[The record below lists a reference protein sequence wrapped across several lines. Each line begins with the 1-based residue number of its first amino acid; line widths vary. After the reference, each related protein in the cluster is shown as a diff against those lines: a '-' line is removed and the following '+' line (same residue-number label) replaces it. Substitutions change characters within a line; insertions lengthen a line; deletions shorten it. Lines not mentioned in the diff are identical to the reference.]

1 MANTRTIQSP
11 GVEIREIDLSTR
23 LNAPNG
29 TSFLV
34 TGFAPQ
40 GPTYEIL
47 NVASVADFETIY
59 GTPTNAAER
68 YFYYSVRQLFTGGTN
83 AVVNV
88 ARLPYGAE
96 AGEGFSSK
104 YSALVFPVVA
114 ASATDATAPV
124 ANGTALSAAGAYYL
138 TQPTLVELTDDQY
151 NLVLQGGLQ
160 WATAAA
166 SAAPVFTGFTELS
179 AAGLIVLNKAK
190 TTINEK
196 FEGFYF
202 NLADNANL
210 NPSTD
215 FDAALTIDTI
225 AAQTAATSAYTA
237 VPNTRYQ
244 FQLSATATA
253 NVGSVSQDIEN
264 IPSFNI
270 AGTAYQDT
278 AIFSLFKVRVS
289 PFSPTALTLEY
300 VLQEGY
306 TGSFYSDR
314 KIQDPNGGQ
323 PQSYF
328 INTLVNNTSPNL
340 TIFVNPNIAD
350 NTSWLDSNGNANKA
364 IRVLRSTSSIF
375 NTASGGGHAAANNLY
390 ALGVYSPTLGTENQ
404 KVVGNVSTKVDKILN
419 LAQNPDTL
427 SLDVVID
434 GGISTIAAAGSAAFD
449 DTYWSGSLK
458 TNVQAL
464 TSSTGNAVSNDTV
477 NAWVGITTKFDNFA
491 RNERK
496 DLVFISDPLRW
507 VFVQG
512 QNFKTLDDKSKNF
525 SQNIY
530 WPLRNLYSNLNSSYS
545 TTYGNWARTTDQ
557 YTNKNV
563 WLPFSGFAAAAF
575 SRNDAIAY
583 PWGAPAGLNRGTI
596 TGIND
601 LGVNPQQKQRDL
613 LYKVSVNPVVFFPN
627 EGYTIMGQKTLLK
640 APSAFDRLNVRRLF
654 LYLEKSVF
662 NTAKF
667 FVFEPNT
674 TFTRSRLVNTIT
686 PVFDLAKNTQGLFD
700 YLIVCNTTNNTPE
713 LIDDN
718 TLVVDIYIKPVRTAE
733 FILVNFYCTRTSQNF
748 QELIS

>member
-47 NVASVADFETIY
+47 NVASVADFETVY

-68 YFYYSVRQLFTGGTN
+68 YFYYSVRQLFSGGNN

-88 ARLPYGAE
+88 ARLPYGAND
-96 AGEGFSSK
+96 GEGFSSK
-104 YSALVFPVVA
+104 YSALVFPVLALSGENA
-114 ASATDATAPV
+114 AAAV
-124 ANGTALSAAGAYYL
+124 GNGSPLSAAGAYYL
-138 TQPTLVELTDDQY
+138 TQPTLVELTDNQY
-151 NLVLQGGLQ
+151 NDLLQGNIQ
-160 WATAAA
+160 WAAAA
-166 SAAPVFTGFTELS
+166 VSAAPVFTGFTELS

-190 TTINEK
+190 TTVNEK

-202 NLADNANL
+202 NIADNANL

-215 FDAALTIDTI
+215 YDAALTLDTI
-225 AAQTAATSAYTA
+225 TAQTAATSAYTA
-237 VPNTRYQ
+237 VPAARYN

-253 NVGSVSQDIEN
+253 NINSVSRDIEN

-270 AGTAYQDT
+270 ANTTYNDT
-278 AIFSLFKVRVS
+278 AILSLFKVRIS

-323 PQSYF
+323 PQSYY
-328 INTLVNNTSPNL
+328 IDTLVNNASPNL
-340 TIFVNPNIAD
+340 TVLVNPNISN
-350 NTSWLDSNGNANKA
+350 NTAWLDNNGNANKTL
-364 IRVLRSTSSIF
+364 RVLRSTSTIY
-375 NTASGGGHAAANNLY
+375 TAASNGGHAAANNLY
-390 ALGVYSPTLGTENQ
+390 PLGVFSPTLGTANQ
-404 KVVGNVSTKVDKILN
+404 KVVGNVSSKLDKILN
-419 LAQNPDTL
+419 LAQNPDL
-427 SLDVVID
+427 LALDVVVD
-434 GGISTIAAAGSAAFD
+434 GGISTIAAAGSAAYD
-449 DTYWSGSLK
+449 DAYWNGDLK
-458 TNVQAL
+458 TNVTAL
-464 TSSTGNAVSNDTV
+464 TSSTGNPVTNDTID
-477 NAWVGITTKFDNFA
+477 AWTGITTKFDNFA
-491 RNERK
+491 KNERK

-507 VFVQG
+507 IFVQG
-512 QNFKTLDDKSKNF
+512 ENFKTLDDKTKNF

-530 WPLRNLYSNLNSSYS
+530 WPLRNSYNSINSSYS
-545 TTYGNWARTTDQ
+545 TTYGNWVRTVDQ

-601 LGVNPQQKQRDL
+601 IGVNPQQKQRDL

-662 NTAKF
+662 NTSKF

-686 PVFDLAKNTQGLFD
+686 PVFDLAKNTQGLYD
-700 YLIVCNTTNNTPE
+700 YLIVCNSTNNTPE

>member
-47 NVASVADFETIY
+47 NVASVQDFETIY

-68 YFYYSVRQLFTGGTN
+68 YFYYSVRQLFNGGSN

-104 YSALVFPVVA
+104 YSALVFPVI
-114 ASATDATAPV
+114 
-124 ANGTALSAAGAYYL
+124 ALSAADQPTIINANLSASHTYYL
-138 TQPTLVELTDDQY
+138 AQPTLIQLSDDQY
-151 NLVLQGGLQ
+151 NSIQQGNFTWGVSSQ
-160 WATAAA
+160 AI
-166 SAAPVFTGFTELS
+166 APIINTLDE
-179 AAGLIVLNKAK
+179 AGMHGGIIVVNKAK

-202 NLADNANL
+202 NIADNANL

-215 FDAALTIDTI
+215 FDAVNSLNTITN
-225 AAQTAATSAYTA
+225 QVYSTSAYTV
-237 VPNTRYQ
+237 VPATRYN
-244 FQLSATATA
+244 FALSATATA
-253 NVGSVSQDIEN
+253 NINSVSKDIEN

-270 AGTAYQDT
+270 AGDAYNDT
-278 AIFSLFKVRVS
+278 AIFSLFKVRIS

-328 INTLVNNTSPNL
+328 IDTIVNNASPN
-340 TIFVNPNIAD
+340 IEVYINPNISNQTA
-350 NTSWLDSNGNANKA
+350 WLDNQGNAHKR
-364 IRVLRSTSSIF
+364 IRVLRTNSTVYADA
-375 NTASGGGHAAANNLY
+375 ASKGYKAASDLY
-390 ALGVYSPTLGTENQ
+390 PLGVFSPTLGTENQ
-404 KVVGNVSTKVDKILN
+404 KVVGNVSAKVDKILN
-419 LAQNPDTL
+419 LAQNPDL
-427 SLDVVID
+427 LNLDVVID
-434 GGISTIAAAGSAAFD
+434 GGISTIAAAGSASFN
-449 DTYWSGSLK
+449 DTYWGGDLK
-458 TNVQAL
+458 NHVTAL
-464 TSSTGNAVSNDTV
+464 TSSNGSPVSNDTV
-477 NAWVGITTKFDNFA
+477 NAWVDITTKFDNFA
-491 RNERK
+491 KNERK

-507 VFVQG
+507 IFVQG
-512 QNFKTLDDKSKNF
+512 ENFKTLDDKSKNF

-530 WPLRNLYSNLNSSYS
+530 WPLRNSYTNVNSSYS
-545 TTYGNWARTTDQ
+545 TTYGNWVRAVDQ

-575 SRNDAIAY
+575 SRNDAIAF
-583 PWGAPAGLNRGTI
+583 PWGAPAGLNRGTV

-613 LYKVSVNPVVFFPN
+613 LYKISVNPVVFFPN
-627 EGYTIMGQKTLLK
+627 EGFTIMGQKTLLK

-662 NTAKF
+662 NTSKF

-700 YLIVCNTTNNTPE
+700 YLIVCNDTNNTPE

>member
-34 TGFAPQ
+34 TGFASQ

-47 NVASVADFETIY
+47 NIASVTDFETVY

-68 YFYYSVRQLFTGGTN
+68 YFYYSVRQLFSGGSN

-96 AGEGFSSK
+96 DGEGFSSK
-104 YSALVFPVVA
+104 YSALVFPVI
-114 ASATDATAPV
+114 
-124 ANGTALSAAGAYYL
+124 ALSSNSSTLIVNANLSASNAYYL
-138 TQPTLVELTDDQY
+138 TQPTLVQLSTDDY
-151 NLVLQGGLQ
+151 NALQQGNFS
-160 WATAAA
+160 WAVSSTAE
-166 SAAPVFTGFTELS
+166 APVINSLS
-179 AAGLIVLNKAK
+179 NIGNAGLIVVNKAK

-202 NLADNANL
+202 NIADNSNL
-210 NPSTD
+210 NPTTNY
-215 FDAALTIDTI
+215 DAALQLNSITNSVI
-225 AAQTAATSAYTA
+225 ATSAYSV
-237 VPNTRYQ
+237 VPAARYN
-244 FQLSATATA
+244 FALSAASTA
-253 NVGSVSQDIEN
+253 NINSVSQDIEN

-270 AGTAYQDT
+270 AGAAYHDT
-278 AIFSLFKVRVS
+278 AIFSLFKVRIS

-306 TGSFYSDR
+306 TGSLYSDR

-328 INTLVNNTSPNL
+328 INTVVNNASPNL
-340 TIFVNPNIAD
+340 EIYVNPNIAN
-350 NTSWLDSNGNANKA
+350 NTNWINTNGNPNKMV
-364 IRVLRSTSSIF
+364 RVLKTDSALYT
-375 NTASGGGHAAANNLY
+375 NAVAKGYEAASDLY
-390 ALGVYSPTLGTENQ
+390 PLGVYSPTLGVENQ
-404 KVVGNVSTKVDKILN
+404 KVVGNVSAKIDKILN

-427 SLDVVID
+427 TLDVVVD
-434 GGISTIAAAGSAAFD
+434 AGISTIAAAGSAAFN
-449 DTYWSGSLK
+449 DTYWNGSLK
-458 TNVQAL
+458 TDVEQL
-464 TSSTGNAVSNDTV
+464 TSSTGNPVSNDTV
-477 NAWVGITTKFDNFA
+477 NAWVDITAKFDNFA
-491 RNERK
+491 KNERK

-507 VFVQG
+507 IFVQG
-512 QNFKTLDDKSKNF
+512 ENFKTLDDKAKNF

-530 WPLRNLYSNLNSSYS
+530 WPLRNSYSNFNSSYS
-545 TTYGNWARTTDQ
+545 TTYGNWVRAVDQ

-601 LGVNPQQKQRDL
+601 IGVNPQQKQRDL

-627 EGYTIMGQKTLLK
+627 EGFTIMGQKTLLK
-640 APSAFDRLNVRRLF
+640 SPSAFDRLNVRRLF

-686 PVFDLAKNTQGLFD
+686 PVFDLAKNTQGLYD
-700 YLIVCNTTNNTPE
+700 YLIVCNNTNNTPE